1 MEKAA
6 FYSSLRSAAT
16 QHNKP
21 AQTRRQLREP
31 AWPTLM
37 AEYVKREPV
46 WEGEGV
52 STGEP
57 CSHTSPA

>member
-6 FYSSLRSAAT
+6 FYSSLHSAAT

-21 AQTRRQLREP
+21 AQTRRQLKEP
-31 AWPTLM
+31 AQPTLM

-52 STGEP
+52 NSGEP
-57 CSHTSPA
+57 CSHISSA